1 MGLGL
6 RVLLLTL
13 PLAGCAA
20 ADPSPGPVTLS
31 APAAANW
38 RVVATAEDRKRIGQW
53 RTAFTQALGQARAAG
68 HSAEIATEGAL
79 LDPDAAL
86 AGVEI
91 PKGDYRC
98 RVIKLGAARAGM
110 GAFTRYPAFACR
122 VEDEGEVSSFA
133 KMSGSQRP
141 VGLIFDNDTQRQ
153 IFLGTMM
160 LGDERRA
167 IDYGRDADRDMAG
180 AIERIGPARWRMILP
195 YPRFESVM
203 DVIELV
209 PVSAA

>member
-1 MGLGL
+1 MGWGL
-6 RVLLLTL
+6 RAFLFAL
-13 PLAGCAA
+13 PLAGCASGDA
-20 ADPSPGPVTLS
+20 SPNPITLS
-31 APAAANW
+31 APATANW
-38 RVVATAEDRKRIGQW
+38 RVVATPEDRRRINQW
-53 RTAFTQALGQARAAG
+53 RTAFTEALGQARASG
-68 HSAEIATEGAL
+68 HSAEIAAEGVLLNPDSAL
-79 LDPDAAL
+79 PGARL
-86 AGVEI
+86 

-98 RVIKLGAARAGM
+98 RVIKLGAAREGM

-122 VEDEGEVSSFA
+122 VEDEGEVASFA

-141 VGLIFDNDTQRQ
+141 VGLIFDNDAQRQ
-153 IFLGTMM
+153 IFLGTLM

-180 AIERIGPARWRMILP
+180 AVERIGPARWRLILP

-209 PVSAA
+209 PVPAA

>member
-1 MGLGL
+1 M
-6 RVLLLTL
+6 
-13 PLAGCAA
+13 
-20 ADPSPGPVTLS
+20 LS

-38 RVVATAEDRKRIGQW
+38 RVVATPEDRKRIGQW
-53 RTAFTQALGQARAAG
+53 RTAFTQALGEARAAG
-68 HSAEIATEGAL
+68 HSVDVAREGVL

-86 AGVEI
+86 VGARI
-91 PKGDYRC
+91 PQGNYRC
-98 RVIKLGAARAGM
+98 RVIKLGAVTEGM
-110 GAFTRYPAFACR
+110 AAFTRYPAFACR
-122 VEDEGEVSSFA
+122 ISDEGEVASFA

-141 VGLIFDNDTQRQ
+141 VGLIFDNDAQRQ

-209 PVSAA
+209 PVPAA